1 MPGDMNLAISLAVA
15 YCFDEYH
22 GYSSRDDG
30 TTHTGY
36 PDFDCGGLV
45 GRCLHEAGYPVAAVS
60 PGTHNMRSWLAAA
73 GFNLITVSG
82 SNPLIM
88 PQHGDIIVAN
98 GYNDLAHT
106 DGNGIGHTWFY
117 AENVKAYTDPSA
129 NSDNISENCPW
140 ALVEAAS
147 KRDQGVMDFGDTR
160 KNGTGAYWQV
170 WSHAAA
176 SPYKSYDP
184 TDPYLDI
191 FIGRDPNFNPSGSD
205 EEAAMVLAFIGGGGR
220 ARWKKLMGI

>member
-1 MPGDMNLAISLAVA
+1 MPGDMNQAIALAVA
-15 YCFDEYH
+15 YCFDESH
-22 GYSSRDDG
+22 GYSSLNDG
-30 TTHTGY
+30 TAHIGY

-60 PGTHNMRSWLAAA
+60 PGTRNMRSWLATA
-73 GFNLITVSG
+73 GFNIITVSG
-82 SNPLIM
+82 SSPLIT
-88 PQHGDIIVAN
+88 PQHGDIVVAN
-98 GYNDLAHT
+98 VYNDLAHT
-106 DGNGIGHTWFY
+106 DIASGHTWFY
-117 AENVKAYTDPSA
+117 AENVKAYTDPNA
-129 NSDNISENCPW
+129 NSDNISNSYPW

-147 KRDQGVMDFGDTR
+147 KRDAGEHDFGDTR

-184 TDPYLDI
+184 TDPYTDI

-205 EEAAMVLAFIGGGGR
+205 DDGAMLALILSGKGSR
-220 ARWKKLMGI
+220 YYHRHW